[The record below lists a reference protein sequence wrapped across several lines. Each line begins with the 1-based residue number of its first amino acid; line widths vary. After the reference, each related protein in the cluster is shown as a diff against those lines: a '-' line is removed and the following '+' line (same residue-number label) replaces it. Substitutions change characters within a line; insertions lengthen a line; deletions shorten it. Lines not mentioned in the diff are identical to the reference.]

1 MGLLSVPRTVVKGAT
16 IESLSLSVRDKPP
29 QATAPEGDT
38 TESTHTLGLAQLP
51 LNPLFLDVSRNV
63 YILKQGRLSDNYVIS
78 FSSYL
83 HLSQSHAYSKVKGL
97 YGLS

>member
-1 MGLLSVPRTVVKGAT
+1 MGLFSVPRTVVKGAT

-29 QATAPEGDT
+29 QATAPEGDAA
-38 TESTHTLGLAQLP
+38 ESTHTLGLAQLP

-83 HLSQSHAYSKVKGL
+83 HLGQSHAYSKVKGL